1 MPYVLEAYGESA
13 YNKLHR
19 LVAAAGVCTENYTP
33 EAGAKKFIGAIR
45 ELNLRME
52 IPEKITGIVKEDIPL
67 MAKHAEK
74 EANPLYPVP
83 KLMTRDEL
91 EQFYYRIADWSDENE

>member
-1 MPYVLEAYGESA
+1 
-13 YNKLHR
+13 
-19 LVAAAGVCTENYTP
+19 
-33 EAGAKKFIGAIR
+33 
-45 ELNLRME
+45 ME

-91 EQFYYRIADWSDENE
+91 EQFYYRIADWSDEND

>member
-1 MPYVLEAYGESA
+1 MAAAEAVPG
-13 YNKLHR
+13 LG
-19 LVAAAGVCTENYTP
+19 AAAGVCTENDTP

-74 EANPLYPVP
+74 EADPLYPVP